1 MPETIIN
8 LPPTKTTP
16 EIKIKEMELEVLRKF
31 LASDRQKTQ
40 ITHDERILIAV
51 LDGYA
56 KNPYPISSD
65 ICTRLRINFNKA
77 GFELSF
83 LSKFLECFIEFGI
96 PLDREGRKEEVKV
109 LNSYF
114 NAHNEEEK
122 KEQNITSKLM
132 K

>member
-1 MPETIIN
+1 MENIIN
-8 LPPTKTTP
+8 VPTKTNP

-31 LASDRQKTQ
+31 LSSDRQKTQ
-40 ITHDERILIAV
+40 ITTDERILIGV
-51 LDGYA
+51 LDGYS
-56 KNPYPISSD
+56 KNPYPISAD
-65 ICTRLRINFNKA
+65 ICEKLHIAFDA
-77 GFELSF
+77 SGFKLKF
-83 LSKFLECFIEFGI
+83 LSEFLACFIEFGI

-114 NAHNEEEK
+114 NAQNEENT